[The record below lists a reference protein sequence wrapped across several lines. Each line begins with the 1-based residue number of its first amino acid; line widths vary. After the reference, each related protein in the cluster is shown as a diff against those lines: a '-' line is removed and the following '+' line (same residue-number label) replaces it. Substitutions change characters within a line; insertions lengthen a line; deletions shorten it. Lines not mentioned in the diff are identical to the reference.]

1 VSKQFFITGVSTG
14 LGRALAEAA
23 LEDGHAVVGT
33 VRKQADAE
41 RFAALAPGRAIPRQ
55 LDVTDDD
62 AVFATVDDVETEV
75 GPIDVL
81 VANAGYGHEG
91 TVEES
96 PMDELRRQFDVNVF
110 GAIATVKAAVPY
122 MRERRAGHIITI
134 TSMAG
139 WITFPGLAYYHASKF
154 ALEGFSEALGKE
166 VRPLGIHVTAVAPGS
181 FRTDWAGRSM
191 VRTPLTIPEYE
202 PVFGPLRAA
211 RLEASG
217 NQLGNPQAGAA
228 VILRIIDEPEPPA
241 HLILGSDALRLIG
254 NGRAAVEREI
264 EAWDEVSRSTDFA
277 QGAQI
282 AS

>member
-191 VRTPLTIPEYE
+191 VRTP
-202 PVFGPLRAA
+202 
-211 RLEASG
+211 
-217 NQLGNPQAGAA
+217 
-228 VILRIIDEPEPPA
+228 
-241 HLILGSDALRLIG
+241 
-254 NGRAAVEREI
+254 
-264 EAWDEVSRSTDFA
+264 
-277 QGAQI
+277 
-282 AS
+282 